1 MNELSWKNRNGLNLY
16 AEEWPVQNPQAVIAF
31 VHGQGEH
38 IGRYRHVAEWF
49 NKRGVAFLGFDQQG
63 YGRSEGKQGH
73 AASLDVLL
81 DDIGQLLEETHGRNP
96 GVPLFLYGHS
106 MGGQLVLNYA
116 LRRTPRLSGL
126 IATGPWIR
134 LAFQAPAVKILAAK
148 LLNKIIPSLTMP
160 TNLATKFLSR
170 DESVVKAYENDPLV
184 HGMLSVAAA
193 MSLLEGAGWLD
204 RFSGPVALPVLL
216 MHGGGDMITSPA
228 ATKAFS
234 DRIAGNTMHRE
245 WPGLYHEI
253 HNEPEREEVF
263 EFTVQWMKNVKLL

>member
-1 MNELSWKNRNGLNLY
+1 MNELSWKNRDGLNLY

-38 IGRYRHVAEWF
+38 IGRYRHVADWY

-63 YGRSEGKQGH
+63 YGRSEGKRGH

-81 DDIGQLLEETHGRNP
+81 DDIGQLLEEVNRRYS

-106 MGGQLVLNYA
+106 MGGQLVLNYT

-148 LLNKIIPSLTMP
+148 LLNKMIPSLTMP

-170 DESVVKAYENDPLV
+170 DESVVHAYENDPLV

-204 RFSGPVALPVLL
+204 RFSGPVAPPILL

-234 DRIAGNTMHRE
+234 GRIQGNTMHRE

-263 EFTVQWMKNVKLL
+263 EFTVQWMNNVNPL

>member
-1 MNELSWKNRNGLNLY
+1 MNELRWKNREGLNLY

-38 IGRYRHVAEWF
+38 IGRYGHVADWY

-63 YGRSEGKQGH
+63 YGRSEGKRGH

-81 DDIGQLLEETHGRNP
+81 DDIGQLLEEANLRYP

-116 LRRTPRLSGL
+116 LRRTPRLAGL

-170 DESVVKAYENDPLV
+170 DESVVHAYENDPLV

-204 RFSGPVALPVLL
+204 RFSGPVAPPVLL

-234 DRIAGNTMHRE
+234 GRIQGNTMHRE

-263 EFTVQWMKNVKLL
+263 EYTFQWMNNLHLL

>member
-38 IGRYRHVAEWF
+38 MGRYRHVAEWF

-63 YGRSEGKQGH
+63 YGRSEGKKGH

-81 DDIGQLLEETHGRNP
+81 DDIGQLLEETHGRYS

-148 LLNKIIPSLTMP
+148 LLNKVIPSLTMP

-170 DESVVKAYENDPLV
+170 DESVVHAYENDPLV

-204 RFSGPVALPVLL
+204 RFSGPVTLPVLL

-263 EFTVQWMKNVKLL
+263 EFTVQWMKNVKLP

>member
-1 MNELSWKNRNGLNLY
+1 MNELRWKNREGLNLY

-38 IGRYRHVAEWF
+38 IGRYRHVADWY

-81 DDIGQLLEETHGRNP
+81 DDIGQLLEEANERYP

-170 DESVVKAYENDPLV
+170 DESVVHAYENDPLV

-234 DRIAGNTMHRE
+234 DRITGNTMHRE

-263 EFTVQWMKNVKLL
+263 EFTVQWMNSVKLL